1 MPSAMLSG
9 IVTVNTT
16 PTLKKVM
23 PLAIQAPR
31 APADPLR
38 SGPDSDGGC
47 SLTLP
52 TITAEHPG
60 RA

>member
-9 IVTVNTT
+9 MVIVKTT

-38 SGPDSDGGC
+38 SGVDSVGGC

-52 TITAEHPG
+52 TISTAPAR